1 MSRIKIKQVRLG
13 YPVLFTPK
21 GFKGED
27 GKEGTPKYSA
37 TFYLDKKRNKAD
49 IAAVKAEI
57 AAVQAAS
64 TLAKHKFPAEKVALR
79 EVPEDKID
87 EQGLISGTDI
97 VAADTMVLSAS
108 NAKKVPVVNKNPAQT
123 VSEAD
128 DIVYGGCYVNAS
140 VSFWVQ
146 NNQWGKRINGSLE
159 GVQFFGD
166 ADRFG
171 RAPVN
176 AEEEFENIEGE
187 DDDDP
192 RA

>member
-1 MSRIKIKQVRLG
+1 MSRIKVKQVRLG

-27 GKEGTPKYSA
+27 GKEGTPKYSCL
-37 TFYLDKKRNKAD
+37 FYLHKSRNKVD
-49 IAAVKAEI
+49 IAATKAEI
-57 AAVQAAS
+57 AAVHAAS

-87 EQGLISGTDI
+87 EEGKITGTDM
-97 VAADTMVLSAS
+97 VAAEYLVLSAS

-123 VSEAD
+123 ISEAD
-128 DIVYGGCYVNAS
+128 DIVYAGCYVNAS

-159 GVQFFGD
+159 GVQFFAD

-171 RAPVN
+171 RAPVD
-176 AEEEFENIEGE
+176 AEKEFENIEDE
-187 DDDDP
+187 EEDDP